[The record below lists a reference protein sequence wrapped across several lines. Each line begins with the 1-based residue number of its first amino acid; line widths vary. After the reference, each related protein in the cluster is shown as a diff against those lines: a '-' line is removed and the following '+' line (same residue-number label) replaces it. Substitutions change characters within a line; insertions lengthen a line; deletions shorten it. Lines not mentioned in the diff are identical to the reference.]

1 LHATPVLIEPEVIPP
16 SVVLFPLKWNPVSQ
30 PKRSVFPS
38 PKMSSGKL
46 WDDLGSTGFVNTD
59 GPDNAEPSTDNTK
72 RTALRKRIAE
82 SSDDELDF
90 LSSGSRSDDVI
101 PTRNKPRAKKKQP
114 GKAFVQGRE
123 VDHHP
128 DYPPPKMKFPDF
140 KKITHAAS
148 EEGSSS
154 TPRSKTS
161 KTKQKTSKQTKEY
174 GILATL
180 HDNENERLP
189 ALSDGLSS
197 DKDLFHVSPQRGVQ
211 QFPGLALS
219 PLRGSD
225 QGATHLDTPRGNT
238 KDAISYRQHKRLHN
252 KTSSYSL
259 KTNNRST
266 PTSVHASRI
275 RSSDSSDSSEAT
287 PHAKHPKTRFRKF
300 PTLNPLS
307 VSDSMAPELDRGKGK
322 APVKGATSR
331 VPSQTHR
338 RIHSDTMTPHKESKS
353 RYPFP
358 SPLSSPAG
366 QLSQDAATVFRETSS
381 HGSRNITAAEDADDE
396 SQKRPQL
403 RPFPMAT
410 SQPSTSPRRT
420 VNCAQPTYSHNSRNN
435 LFSSDLDVFED
446 DSRQR
451 RLSMLAVRILIDFQF
466 FWGNQRTHRASVLS
480 VMKNFH
486 LTLRRSIAPFSKQL
500 DARRVLIRVQLTFM
514 VLKL

>member
-1 LHATPVLIEPEVIPP
+1 
-16 SVVLFPLKWNPVSQ
+16 VVLFPSVQSLPALNRNPVSQ
-30 PKRSVFPS
+30 PERSVFPA

-46 WDDLGSTGFVNTD
+46 LDFLGSTAFVNTD
-59 GPDNAEPSTDNTK
+59 GPDKAKSSTDNAK
-72 RTALRKRIAE
+72 RTALRKRIDE

-114 GKAFVQGRE
+114 AKAFVQGRE
-123 VDHHP
+123 MDHHP
-128 DYPPPKMKFPDF
+128 DYPPPKVKFPDF
-140 KKITHAAS
+140 KKISHAAP

-180 HDNENERLP
+180 HDNENKRLP
-189 ALSDGLSS
+189 AMSDGLSS

-211 QFPGLALS
+211 QFPGITLS

-225 QGATHLDTPRGNT
+225 QGATHLDTPKGNT
-238 KDAISYRQHKRLHN
+238 KDAVSSRQHKRLHN
-252 KTSSYSL
+252 KASSYDL

-266 PTSVHASRI
+266 PTSIHASRI

-287 PHAKHPKTRFRKF
+287 PRAKHPKHPKTRLRKF
-300 PTLNPLS
+300 PTLDPLS
-307 VSDSMAPELDRGKGK
+307 VSGSTAPELDRGKGK

-338 RIHSDTMTPHKESKS
+338 RIHSDTMTPRKDSKS

-358 SPLSSPAG
+358 SPLSSPAD
-366 QLSQDAATVFRETSS
+366 QLLRDAATVSRETNF

-396 SQKRPQL
+396 AQKGPQL

-410 SQPSTSPRRT
+410 SQPNTGPHRT
-420 VNCAQPTYSHNSRNN
+420 VNCTQPTYSHNSRNN
-435 LFSSDLDVFED
+435 PFSSDFDVFGD
-446 DSRQR
+446 DSRQ
-451 RLSMLAVRILIDFQF
+451 
-466 FWGNQRTHRASVLS
+466 
-480 VMKNFH
+480 
-486 LTLRRSIAPFSKQL
+486 
-500 DARRVLIRVQLTFM
+500 
-514 VLKL
+514 

>member
-1 LHATPVLIEPEVIPP
+1 
-16 SVVLFPLKWNPVSQ
+16 
-30 PKRSVFPS
+30 
-38 PKMSSGKL
+38 MGSGKL
-46 WDDLGSTGFVNTD
+46 WDDLGSTAFVNTD
-59 GPDNAEPSTDNTK
+59 GPDKAKSSTDNPK
-72 RTALRKRIAE
+72 RKALRKRIDE

-114 GKAFVQGRE
+114 GKAFAQGQE

-140 KKITHAAS
+140 KKITRAAP

-161 KTKQKTSKQTKEY
+161 KSKQKTSKQTKEY

-180 HDNENERLP
+180 HDHENERLP

-197 DKDLFHVSPQRGVQ
+197 DKDLFHVSPQQEVQ

-219 PLRGSD
+219 PLRGGD
-225 QGATHLDTPRGNT
+225 QGTTHLDTPRSNT
-238 KDAISYRQHKRLHN
+238 EYAISYRRHKRLHN
-252 KTSSYSL
+252 KTTSYSL

-266 PTSVHASRI
+266 PTSIHASRI
-275 RSSDSSDSSEAT
+275 RSSDSSDSSEST
-287 PHAKHPKTRFRKF
+287 PRAKHPKTRLRKF
-300 PTLNPLS
+300 PTLDPLS

-322 APVKGATSR
+322 APVKGAPSR

-338 RIHSDTMTPHKESKS
+338 RIHSDTMTPRKNSKS
-353 RYPFP
+353 CYPFP
-358 SPLSSPAG
+358 SPLSSPAH
-366 QLSQDAATVFRETSS
+366 QLSQDAATVFRETNS

-396 SQKRPQL
+396 SQKRLQL
-403 RPFPMAT
+403 QPFPMAAN
-410 SQPSTSPRRT
+410 QPNTGPRRT
-420 VNCAQPTYSHNSRNN
+420 VNCAQPTNSYDSRNN
-435 LFSSDLDVFED
+435 PFSSDLDVFGD

-451 RLSMLAVRILIDFQF
+451 RLLMLVVRILIDYQF
-466 FWGNQRTHRASVLS
+466 FWGNQWTHRASVLS

-486 LTLRRSIAPFSKQL
+486 LTLRRSIAPFSKRL
-500 DARRVLIRVQLTFM
+500 DARRVLIRVQLTLM

>member
-1 LHATPVLIEPEVIPP
+1 
-16 SVVLFPLKWNPVSQ
+16 
-30 PKRSVFPS
+30 
-38 PKMSSGKL
+38 MSSGKL
-46 WDDLGSTGFVNTD
+46 WDDLGSTAFVNTG
-59 GPDNAEPSTDNTK
+59 GPDKAKSSTDNAK
-72 RTALRKRIAE
+72 RTALRKKIDE

-90 LSSGSRSDDVI
+90 LSSGSRSDNVI

-114 GKAFVQGRE
+114 GKAFVQGQE

-140 KKITHAAS
+140 KKITHAAP

-154 TPRSKTS
+154 TPRGKTS

-180 HDNENERLP
+180 HDNENKRPP

-197 DKDLFHVSPQRGVQ
+197 DKDLFPVSPQQGAQ

-225 QGATHLDTPRGNT
+225 QGPTHLDTPRDNT

-266 PTSVHASRI
+266 PTSIHASRI

-287 PHAKHPKTRFRKF
+287 PCAKHPKTRLRKF
-300 PTLNPLS
+300 PALDPLS
-307 VSDSMAPELDRGKGK
+307 ISDSMAPELDRGKGK

-338 RIHSDTMTPHKESKS
+338 RIHSDTMTPRKNNKS
-353 RYPFP
+353 RYPLP
-358 SPLSSPAG
+358 SPLSSPAH
-366 QLSQDAATVFRETSS
+366 QLSQDTSTVFRETNS
-381 HGSRNITAAEDADDE
+381 HGSRIITAAEDADDE
-396 SQKRPQL
+396 SQKRLQL

-410 SQPSTSPRRT
+410 SQSNTGPRRT
-420 VNCAQPTYSHNSRNN
+420 VNCAQPTYSHNSRHNP
-435 LFSSDLDVFED
+435 FSSDLDVFGD

-451 RLSMLAVRILIDFQF
+451 CLSMLVVRVLIDFQF
-466 FWGNQRTHRASVLS
+466 FWGNQWTHRASVLS

-486 LTLRRSIAPFSKQL
+486 LTLRHSIAPFSKLL

>member
-1 LHATPVLIEPEVIPP
+1 
-16 SVVLFPLKWNPVSQ
+16 
-30 PKRSVFPS
+30 
-38 PKMSSGKL
+38 MSSGKL
-46 WDDLGSTGFVNTD
+46 WDDLGSTAFVNTD
-59 GPDNAEPSTDNTK
+59 GPDKTKISTDNAK
-72 RTALRKRIAE
+72 RKALRQRIAD

-114 GKAFVQGRE
+114 GNAFAQGRE

-128 DYPPPKMKFPDF
+128 DYPFPKVKFPDF
-140 KKITHAAS
+140 KKITHATP
-148 EEGSSS
+148 EEGSSL
-154 TPRSKTS
+154 TPGSKTS

-180 HDNENERLP
+180 HDNENKRLP

-197 DKDLFHVSPQRGVQ
+197 DNDLLHVSPQRGIQ
-211 QFPGLALS
+211 RFPGMSLS

-238 KDAISYRQHKRLHN
+238 KDAVSYRQHKRLHN
-252 KTSSYSL
+252 KASSYSL

-266 PTSVHASRI
+266 STSIHTSRI

-287 PHAKHPKTRFRKF
+287 PRAKHPKTRLREF
-300 PTLNPLS
+300 PILDPLS
-307 VSDSMAPELDRGKGK
+307 VSDSMAPVSDKRKGK

-338 RIHSDTMTPHKESKS
+338 RIHSDTMTPRKNSKS
-353 RYPFP
+353 HYPLP

-366 QLSQDAATVFRETSS
+366 QLLQDAATVFRETNF

-396 SQKRPQL
+396 SQKGPQL

-410 SQPSTSPRRT
+410 SQPNTSPHRT
-420 VNCAQPTYSHNSRNN
+420 VHYTQPTYSHNSRNN
-435 LFSSDLDVFED
+435 PFSSDLDMFGD

-451 RLSMLAVRILIDFQF
+451 RLSMLVVRILIDFQF
-466 FWGNQRTHRASVLS
+466 SWENQWTHRASVLS
-480 VMKNFH
+480 VMKSFH

-500 DARRVLIRVQLTFM
+500 DARRVPIRVQLILV